1 MACLS
6 QIRLR
11 VLNDMTNKTAEEI
24 VELLLSVKF
33 LHKAL
38 GSEVNDDH
46 LRILYN
52 FAFIHLKYLNAK
64 IPQSS

>member
-1 MACLS
+1 
-6 QIRLR
+6 
-11 VLNDMTNKTAEEI
+11 MTNKTAEEI

-38 GSEVNDDH
+38 GSEVNDDL